1 VTIDVLGGVVGIGPL
16 SRQEKPTGG
25 AGR

>member
-1 VTIDVLGGVVGIGPL
+1 VTIDVLGGTVRIGPS
-16 SRQEKPTGG
+16 SRPEQLAGG

>member
-1 VTIDVLGGVVGIGPL
+1 VTIDVLGGAVGIGPS